1 VRAIYPGGQPVS
13 RVVIRSTPLQDVYVV
28 LADAGAGTATVHL
41 FVNPLVTWIWA
52 GAAIL
57 VLGILLGN
65 LGGGPSVREPAR
77 LRARVPVRVP

>member
-1 VRAIYPGGQPVS
+1 
-13 RVVIRSTPLQDVYVV
+13 VV
-28 LADAGAGTATVHL
+28 LVDGAADHATL
-41 FVNPLVTWIWA
+41 RIFVNPLVTWIWA

-77 LRARVPVRVP
+77 LRARVPVPAR

>member
-1 VRAIYPGGQPVS
+1 VA
-13 RVVIRSTPLQDVYVV
+13 IRSTPLEDVYVV
-28 LADAGAGTATVHL
+28 LNDAAPDHATVTV

-65 LGGGPSVREPAR
+65 LGSAVPAAAPVPAR
-77 LRARVPVRVP
+77 VAAPAT